1 MNDLIINEGYD
12 FLPRNN
18 FHAAKAKF
26 MTQPAEKCGWGA
38 LALPFA
44 ATTPKGVQV
53 RKITG
58 ISSVK
63 LIHSHNS
70 EIAAAT
76 PFVYLPSTPAFTGF
90 EATDVNVNGDSIY
103 TSHHDSITV
112 NTVNTIAADRN
123 MTLGLKNNL
132 PYFIKTE
139 AETQIASFSVI
150 INANIA
156 NGIRIY
162 NEPTIDRAYTV
173 FADSLYSAHQALA
186 SHPENSQ
193 CTQFADSIA
202 AYTHAFDS
210 YAFDNNKDIT
220 NAAKQLGTLI
230 QQFLSE
236 ELPSAIYNIPTDSTN
251 NYDTNAPVRYYSID
265 GTQLTAPR
273 RGIIIIKQGNKVRKV
288 KR

>member
-1 MNDLIINEGYD
+1 
-12 FLPRNN
+12 
-18 FHAAKAKF
+18 
-26 MTQPAEKCGWGA
+26 
-38 LALPFA
+38 
-44 ATTPKGVQV
+44 
-53 RKITG
+53 
-58 ISSVK
+58 
-63 LIHSHNS
+63 
-70 EIAAAT
+70 
-76 PFVYLPSTPAFTGF
+76 
-90 EATDVNVNGDSIY
+90 
-103 TSHHDSITV
+103 
-112 NTVNTIAADRN
+112 

-139 AETQIASFSVI
+139 AEAQIASFSVI

-162 NEPTIDRAYTV
+162 NEPTIDRAYTA

-202 AYTHAFDS
+202 AYTHAFEN
-210 YAFDNNKDIT
+210 YTFDNKNDIT

-251 NYDTNAPVRYYSID
+251 DYDTNAPVRYYSID